1 MEQEWKQTQINE
13 LGNVIHSEGVGES
26 IRKYNEHKTK
36 IESLER
42 KVVTRKQSLQKAQ
55 EALEAEKKNLLTEL
69 QKYFQQPL
77 FNEIYQK
84 IDPHPYMKKVSY
96 EIMYNDEKNEPE
108 LYIKTL
114 ADECEPYHP
123 ELFFSTAQLNTVA
136 LSSFLSRALSLTEI
150 PIGTIVIDDPVGH
163 FDDMN
168 ILGFADLMRSIIE
181 KSQKQ
186 IVITTHDETVY
197 QIFRR
202 KLPPEVYRS
211 RFIDM
216 TAE

>member
-1 MEQEWKQTQINE
+1 MIEFPLGMSLGRPYSFHLIFLRLKIANKKSRTWKNQVR
-13 LGNVIHSEGVGES
+13 L
-26 IRKYNEHKTK
+26 YTK
-36 IESLER
+36 CPAL
-42 KVVTRKQSLQKAQ
+42 VVVVRT
-55 EALEAEKKNLLTEL
+55 
-69 QKYFQQPL
+69 YFL
-77 FNEIYQK
+77 
-84 IDPHPYMKKVSY
+84 H
-96 EIMYNDEKNEPE
+96 MYNDEKNEPE

-114 ADECEPYHP
+114 ADKREPYHP

-202 KLPPEVYRS
+202 KLPPEIYSS